1 MRILV
6 QIIHRIITIIPL
18 TLDNTSIVRKLKYDQ
33 CNKNNDTHNDTRVLK
48 AVQNQFK
55 IVIFNYN
62 IFKLQLRV
70 NKLFFFKKTSF
81 HAKQGNKAT
90 KQQELPS
97 FRV

>member
-48 AVQNQFK
+48 AV
-55 IVIFNYN
+55 
-62 IFKLQLRV
+62 
-70 NKLFFFKKTSF
+70 
-81 HAKQGNKAT
+81 
-90 KQQELPS
+90 
-97 FRV
+97 